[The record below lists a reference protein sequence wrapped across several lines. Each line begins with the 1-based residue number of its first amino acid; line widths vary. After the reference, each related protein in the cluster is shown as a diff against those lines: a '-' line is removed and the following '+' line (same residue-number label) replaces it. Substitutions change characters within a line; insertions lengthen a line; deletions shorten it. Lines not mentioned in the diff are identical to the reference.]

1 MSYKIKFIKSLTSEY
16 YELRLFLTGQ
26 IVSGFKSIFQS
37 YNLFIFVVGGQNKQ
51 IKIIIWEDFTNSL
64 FLCILY
70 HMKSKIINL
79 FGGPGIGKSTQAS
92 GLFTEMKK
100 HHMSVEYT
108 YEFPKEVA
116 WEGNVSQLSDQ
127 FFITANQHRNISRLY
142 GKVDYIIVDS
152 PIVLGCFYEQRYGD
166 GYPASFYGMSGLSK
180 FLWNLF
186 RQYDNINILLT
197 RNNETYDPN
206 GRLQNLQEAQEIDG
220 DIKQTLLINSIPFV
234 EFPVGTNTAVDIF
247 KYITQL

>member
-1 MSYKIKFIKSLTSEY
+1 M
-16 YELRLFLTGQ
+16 
-26 IVSGFKSIFQS
+26 
-37 YNLFIFVVGGQNKQ
+37 
-51 IKIIIWEDFTNSL
+51 NSR
-64 FLCILY
+64 
-70 HMKSKIINL
+70 IINL

-116 WEGNVSQLSDQ
+116 WEGNVSQLRDQ

-142 GKVDYIIVDS
+142 GKVEYIIVDS
-152 PIVLGCFYEQRYGD
+152 PIILGCFYEQRYGD
-166 GYPASFYGMSGLSK
+166 GYPASFYSMVGLSK

-186 RQYDNINILLT
+186 GQYNNINILLT

-206 GRLQNLQEAQEIDG
+206 GRLQDLQEAQEIDN
-220 DIKQTLLINSIPFV
+220 DIKTTLLINSISFR
-234 EFPVGTNTAVDIF
+234 EFSVGNNTAVDIF
-247 KYITQL
+247 KYITEI

>member
-1 MSYKIKFIKSLTSEY
+1 M
-16 YELRLFLTGQ
+16 
-26 IVSGFKSIFQS
+26 
-37 YNLFIFVVGGQNKQ
+37 
-51 IKIIIWEDFTNSL
+51 
-64 FLCILY
+64 
-70 HMKSKIINL
+70 SKIINL

-92 GLFTEMKK
+92 GLFTEMKR

-116 WEGNVSQLSDQ
+116 WEGNVSQLKDQ

-166 GYPASFYGMSGLSK
+166 GYPASFYEMTGFAN

-186 RQYDNINILLT
+186 KRYDNINILLN
-197 RNNETYDPN
+197 RNDETYDTN
-206 GRLQNLQEAQEIDG
+206 GRIQDLQEAREIDA
-220 DIKQTLLINSIPFV
+220 DIRETLIVNSIPFS
-234 EFPVGTNTAVDIF
+234 EFNVGPNTAVDIF
-247 KYITQL
+247 NYIKHLV

>member
-1 MSYKIKFIKSLTSEY
+1 M
-16 YELRLFLTGQ
+16 
-26 IVSGFKSIFQS
+26 
-37 YNLFIFVVGGQNKQ
+37 
-51 IKIIIWEDFTNSL
+51 
-64 FLCILY
+64 
-70 HMKSKIINL
+70 SKIINL

-116 WEGNVSQLSDQ
+116 WEGNVSQLKDQ

-166 GYPASFYGMSGLSK
+166 GYPASFYEMTGFSN
-180 FLWNLF
+180 FLWDLF
-186 RQYDNINILLT
+186 KQYDNINILLT
-197 RNNETYDPN
+197 RNNDTYDPN
-206 GRLQNLQEAQEIDG
+206 GRLQNLDEAKEIDA
-220 DIKQTLLINSIPFV
+220 DIKETLLVNNIPFS
-234 EFPVGTNTAVDIF
+234 EFNVGPNTAVDIF
-247 KYITQL
+247 NYIKHLV

>member
-1 MSYKIKFIKSLTSEY
+1 M
-16 YELRLFLTGQ
+16 
-26 IVSGFKSIFQS
+26 
-37 YNLFIFVVGGQNKQ
+37 N
-51 IKIIIWEDFTNSL
+51 
-64 FLCILY
+64 
-70 HMKSKIINL
+70 SKIINL

-116 WEGNVSQLSDQ
+116 WEGNVSQLRDQ

-142 GKVDYIIVDS
+142 GKVEYIIVDS
-152 PIVLGCFYEQRYGD
+152 PIVLGCFYEQRYGE
-166 GYPASFYGMSGLSK
+166 GYPASFYGKTGLSK

-186 RQYDNINILLT
+186 GQYENINILLT

-206 GRLQNLQEAQEIDG
+206 GRLQDLKEAQEIDA
-220 DIKQTLLINSIPFV
+220 DIKETLTINSIPFN
-234 EFPVGTNTAVDIF
+234 EFIVGDNTAVDIF
-247 KYITQL
+247 NYITQKTI

>member
-1 MSYKIKFIKSLTSEY
+1 M
-16 YELRLFLTGQ
+16 G
-26 IVSGFKSIFQS
+26 
-37 YNLFIFVVGGQNKQ
+37 
-51 IKIIIWEDFTNSL
+51 DFTNSL
-64 FLCILY
+64 FFCILCS
-70 HMKSKIINL
+70 MDSKIINL

-142 GKVDYIIVDS
+142 GKVEYIIVDS
-152 PIVLGCFYEQRYGD
+152 PIVLGCFYEQRYGE
-166 GYPASFYGMSGLSK
+166 GYPASFYGKTGLSK

-186 RQYDNINILLT
+186 GQYENINILLT
-197 RNNETYDPN
+197 RNNETYDSN
-206 GRLQNLQEAQEIDG
+206 GRLQDLKEAQEIDA
-220 DIKQTLLINSIPFV
+220 DIKETLIINSISFT
-234 EFPVGTNTAVDIF
+234 EFMVGTNTAVDIF
-247 KYITQL
+247 NYITQKTK